1 VPSGRIFQ
9 KFFNFFKELKVLM
22 APSKIHYGWIVVFLG
37 LLVTIGAHGFGR
49 MSYTIILPAM
59 KDGLGLNY
67 TQLGLI
73 GTGNLVGYL
82 LMALVGGALAARWG
96 SRVII
101 SLSLA
106 LMGVTIILTGLARDF
121 QSAFAL
127 RLLTGLGHGG
137 AYVPAMALGS
147 AWFVMKRRGFATGI
161 VSAGIGGGTM
171 IASLIVP
178 LALTAYGG
186 EGWRY
191 AWFYLGAG
199 VLFIALIAGLFIRS
213 RPAELGLQ
221 PVGAEE
227 IGNGAA
233 AALPASKP
241 LEWNLVYRKGKMW
254 YLGLVYS
261 LYGFSYIIYMTF
273 FAAYLIKE
281 VGWSP
286 AAASGLWALVGGIS
300 IFCGVLWGGISDR
313 VGRGRGAALVYFF
326 LALSYL
332 ALALLK
338 SNLGFYGSAV
348 LFGLCAWS
356 IPTIMAATAGDF
368 VGPRLAPAGL
378 GFVTL
383 FFAAGQAVGPWAGGY
398 LADLT
403 RSFTVPFVLAAGVS
417 LVGGLLA
424 LGLRPPAPRI
434 DNQ

>member
-1 VPSGRIFQ
+1 MKKP
-9 KFFNFFKELKVLM
+9 KV
-22 APSKIHYGWIVVFLG
+22 HYGWIVVFLG

-59 KDGLGLNY
+59 KDGLGLSY

-96 SRVII
+96 SRLII
-101 SLSLA
+101 SLSLT
-106 LMGVTIILTGLARDF
+106 LMGVTIILTGLTQDF
-121 QSAFAL
+121 QSALAM

-178 LALTAYGG
+178 LTLKAYGV

-191 AWFYLGAG
+191 AWFFLGGG
-199 VLFIALIAGLFIRS
+199 VLGIALIAGLFIRS
-213 RPAELGLQ
+213 RPAELGLRL
-221 PVGAEE
+221 VGAEE
-227 IGNGAA
+227 TGNGGTAPP
-233 AALPASKP
+233 PASKS
-241 LEWNLVYRKGKMW
+241 LDWNLVYRKREMW

-261 LYGFSYIIYMTF
+261 LFGFSYIIYMTF
-273 FAAYLIKE
+273 FAAYLVKE
-281 VGWSP
+281 IGWSP
-286 AAASGLWALVGGIS
+286 GAASGLWALVGGIS
-300 IFCGVLWGGISDR
+300 IFCGILWGGISDR
-313 VGRGRGAALVYFF
+313 LGRGRGAALVYFF
-326 LALSYL
+326 LAVSYL
-332 ALALLK
+332 IMALVK
-338 SNLGFYGSAV
+338 SNAGFYCSAV

-368 VGPRLAPAGL
+368 VGSRLAPAGL

-383 FFAAGQAVGPWAGGY
+383 FFAAGQALGPWAGGY

-403 RSFTVPFVLAAGVS
+403 RSFTVPFLLAAGTS
-417 LVGGLLA
+417 LIGGLLA
-424 LGLRPPAPRI
+424 LGLKPAGR
-434 DNQ
+434 QG

>member
-1 VPSGRIFQ
+1 MP
-9 KFFNFFKELKVLM
+9 K
-22 APSKIHYGWIVVFLG
+22 SKLHYGWIVVLLG

-73 GTGNLVGYL
+73 GTGNLIGYL

-101 SLSLA
+101 SLSLT
-106 LMGVTIILTGLARDF
+106 LMGVTIILTGLAHDF

-171 IASLIVP
+171 IASFIVP
-178 LALTAYGG
+178 LSLKAYGV

-191 AWFYLGAG
+191 AWFYLGGA

-213 RPAELGLQ
+213 RPAELGLR
-221 PVGAEE
+221 PVGTEE
-227 IGNGAA
+227 AKNGG
-233 AALPASKP
+233 PVPTPTSKS
-241 LEWNLVYRKGKMW
+241 LDWNLVYRKGKMW

-261 LYGFSYIIYMTF
+261 LYGFWYIIYMTF
-273 FAAYLIKE
+273 FAAYLVKE

-313 VGRGRGAALVYFF
+313 VGRGKGAALVYFF
-326 LALSYL
+326 LAASYL
-332 ALALLK
+332 VMALLK
-338 SNLGFYGSAV
+338 SSVGFYCSAV

-356 IPTIMAATAGDF
+356 IPTIMAATAGDL
-368 VGPRLAPAGL
+368 VGPQMAPAGL

-383 FFAAGQAVGPWAGGY
+383 FFAAGQALGPWVGGY

-403 RSFTVPFVLAAGVS
+403 RSFTVPFLLAAGVS
-417 LVGGLLA
+417 LVGALLA
-424 LGLRPPAPRI
+424 LGLKPAGG
-434 DNQ
+434 QG